1 MKLEGRRALVTGGSR
16 GIGRAICVAL
26 AAEGASVG
34 VNYRS
39 GKEQAEEVVRQIEAA
54 GGTAVA
60 IGGDVADYDQAQAA
74 VASAI
79 ETLGGLDVL
88 VNNAGIAKDAL
99 IYNMEPGDWL
109 DVMRVNFGGV
119 FNCTKAV
126 L

>member
-39 GKEQAEEVVRQIEAA
+39 GKEQAEEVVREIEAA

-60 IGGDVADYDQAQAA
+60 IAGDVADFDQAQAA

-79 ETLGGLDVL
+79 ESLGGLTSSSTT
-88 VNNAGIAKDAL
+88 
-99 IYNMEPGDWL
+99 PGSRGTRSSTTWS
-109 DVMRVNFGGV
+109 RGTGS
-119 FNCTKAV
+119 T
-126 L
+126 